1 MLIFI
6 NRRAVLVRTMA
17 KRAAS
22 LGRTQPGAY
31 SAAPRRIPQQER
43 SRARVDAILRSARRL
58 IGERSETSMREIA
71 DAAKVPI
78 ASVYQYFPDKTA
90 VLRVLLLQFYERM
103 RGRLETA
110 LTFVKRTEDVPAFTD
125 AMIDGLVI
133 ELGAARSH
141 LNVWTAAQSS
151 PVLQELDLKDAL
163 RLADLLCARFEE
175 IAPTIDPER
184 IRDACVFAV
193 AMAGPVARQSFLMPQ
208 ADGERVIRELK
219 ALIRL
224 RVESLRA

>member
-1 MLIFI
+1 VHK
-6 NRRAVLVRTMA
+6 RRSNSG
-17 KRAAS
+17 RARARRS
-22 LGRTQPGAY
+22 

-43 SRARVDAILRSARRL
+43 SRARVEAILRSARRL
-58 IGERSETSMREIA
+58 IGERSDASMREIA
-71 DAAKVPI
+71 EAARVPI

-90 VLRVLLLQFYERM
+90 VLRALVQEFYDRM
-103 RGRLETA
+103 RVRLDYA
-110 LTFVKRTEDVPAFTD
+110 LNFVERVEGVPLFTD

-151 PVLQELDLKDAL
+151 PVLVELDLRDAL
-163 RLADLLCARFEE
+163 ELADLLCERFQQ

-193 AMAGPVARQSFLMPQ
+193 VMAGPVVRQSFLMPK
-208 ADGERVIRELK
+208 ADGDRMIRELK

-224 RVESLRA
+224 RVESLSEKPA